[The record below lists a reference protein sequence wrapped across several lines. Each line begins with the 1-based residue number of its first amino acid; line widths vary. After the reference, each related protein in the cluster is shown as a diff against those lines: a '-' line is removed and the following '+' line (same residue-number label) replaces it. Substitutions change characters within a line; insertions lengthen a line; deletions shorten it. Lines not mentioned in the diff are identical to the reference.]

1 MRSVDSETSS
11 KRVSPKALR
20 SWRVLLAVLAAF
32 SFIAAS
38 CGDDDEA
45 APDTSAA
52 DAAALEAA
60 QAEAAAADAAAAEA
74 AAEAEA
80 AAARAAEAEAALEA
94 AQAEAEGAVDPGDMA
109 ALEAELEAAQAA
121 EAEARAEADAAAA
134 EADAAAA
141 AAAAAEEAAAAEA
154 EAAAAAA
161 AVPEPEPE
169 PDTFDIRIAI
179 GPDIQDMDPQRSNAV
194 WNTIMLWGNVTEGLV
209 TTDDN
214 GVVIGELAESFELL
228 DDNLTWRFKL
238 REGIT
243 FHNGEPFN
251 AEAVKY
257 SLDRIAGEEFGSL
270 IANYF
275 KDYATTTVIDEYTV
289 EVMTAQTSP
298 DFLVTLTSAQMVPP
312 AYSES
317 YPTAQNNH
325 PIGTGP
331 YTFTSRSADQVKIT
345 KNADY
350 WGGPPPGPDTVTGY
364 ARPEVSSRIAGLAA
378 GNEFEVALDI
388 PGDLVGEV
396 PAVSFNA
403 PSGTMML
410 WLNGFNGITA
420 DPRVREAIVLAVDQ
434 EGIRTA
440 LIGAE
445 NSVSGQCQFGVPG
458 NAGYNPNLAEQG
470 YDPDRARQLIEEAG
484 AVGGTLKFAVP
495 TGRYAAGEDIAEI
508 VVDQLSAVGLA
519 PELILSPYQEW
530 LQSLFEPRDSRA
542 EMFFTRA
549 GGVTPSVSNAW
560 NLFVI
565 EDGRLEMINYSN
577 YPGLGQVV
585 LDALGEV
592 DSAKRTE
599 LFAEATEGVCGTNGF
614 AFLYKERGIV
624 GHVESVDI
632 PDRADPRIH
641 WTSVSQVS

>member
-1 MRSVDSETSS
+1 MRSVESEASYTRGS
-11 KRVSPKALR
+11 KKASR
-20 SWRVLLAVLAAF
+20 PWRMLLVALLAMSLV
-32 SFIAAS
+32 AAS
-38 CGDDDEA
+38 CGDDEEP
-45 APDTSAA
+45 APATSAA
-52 DAAALEAA
+52 DAAALEQA
-60 QAEAAAADAAAAEA
+60 QADAAAAEDA
-74 AAEAEA
+74 AA
-80 AAARAAEAEAALEA
+80 
-94 AQAEAEGAVDPGDMA
+94 
-109 ALEAELEAAQAA
+109 
-121 EAEARAEADAAAA
+121 AAAA

-141 AAAAAEEAAAAEA
+141 RADEAEAALDAAMADAEGATDADAVAELEAALEAAEAESAAAMAVAEAAEAAAAEA

-161 AVPEPEPE
+161 AEAMAAPEPAPE
-169 PDTFDIRIAI
+169 TFDIRIAI
-179 GPDIQDMDPQRSNAV
+179 GPDIQDMDPQRSNAI

-214 GVVIGELAESFELL
+214 GVVIPELAESFELM

-238 REGIT
+238 REGIS

-251 AEAVKY
+251 AEAVKF
-257 SLDRIAGEEFGSL
+257 SLDRISGEEFGSL

-275 KDYATTTVIDEYTV
+275 KDYATTTIVDDYTV
-289 EVMTAQTSP
+289 DVMTAQTSP

-312 AYSES
+312 VYTAS

-325 PIGTGP
+325 AIGTGP
-331 YTFTSRSADQVKIT
+331 YTFTSRSADHVVIT

-396 PAVSFNA
+396 PAASYNA

-440 LIGAE
+440 LIGAD

-508 VVDQLSAVGLA
+508 VVDQLSAVGLE

-542 EMFFTRA
+542 ELFFTRA

-565 EDGRLEMINYSN
+565 EDGRLEMIGYDN

-599 LFAEATEGVCGTNGF
+599 LFAEATEGVCGTHGF

-632 PDRADPRIH
+632 PERADPRIH
-641 WTSVSQVS
+641 WTSVSRTG

>member
-1 MRSVDSETSS
+1 MTSIESETSYKNGS
-11 KRVSPKALR
+11 ARAPR
-20 SWRVLLAVLAAF
+20 PWRLLLVALLAVSLV
-32 SFIAAS
+32 AAS
-38 CGDDDEA
+38 CGDDEEP

-52 DAAALEAA
+52 DAAALE
-60 QAEAAAADAAAAEA
+60 QALADAAAAEDAAAAA
-74 AAEAEA
+74 AAEAAA
-80 AAARAAEAEAALEA
+80 AAARAAEAEAALDA
-94 AQAEAEGAVDPGDMA
+94 ATADAEGATDADA
-109 ALEAELEAAQAA
+109 IAELEAALEAA
-121 EAEARAEADAAAA
+121 EAESAAAMAVAEAA
-134 EADAAAA
+134 
-141 AAAAAEEAAAAEA
+141 EAAAAEA

-161 AVPEPEPE
+161 AEAMAAPEPEPE
-169 PDTFDIRIAI
+169 TFDIRIAI
-179 GPDIQDMDPQRSNAV
+179 GPDIQDMDPQRSNAI

-214 GVVIGELAESFELL
+214 GKAISELAESFDLM

-251 AEAVKY
+251 AEAVKF
-257 SLDRIAGEEFGSL
+257 SLDRISGEEFGSL

-275 KDYATTTVIDEYTV
+275 KDYATTTIVDEYTV
-289 EVMTAQTSP
+289 DVMTAQTSP

-312 AYSES
+312 VYSAS

-331 YTFTSRSADQVKIT
+331 YTFTSRSADQVVIT

-396 PAVSFNA
+396 PAASYNA

-410 WLNGFNGITA
+410 WMNGFNGITQ

-440 LIGAE
+440 LIGAD
-445 NSVSGQCQFGVPG
+445 NSISGQCQFGVPG

-470 YDPDRARQLIEEAG
+470 YDPDRARELIEEAG
-484 AVGGTLKFAVP
+484 AVGGTLRFAVP

-508 VVDQLSAVGLA
+508 VKDQLSAVGLNA
-519 PELILSPYQEW
+519 ELILSPYQVW

-542 EMFFTRA
+542 ELFFTRA

-565 EDGRLEMINYSN
+565 EDGRLEMIGYDN

-599 LFAEATEGVCGTNGF
+599 LFAEATEGVCGTHGF

-641 WTSVSQVS
+641 WTSVSRTG

>member
-1 MRSVDSETSS
+1 MTSIESETSYKNGPARAS
-11 KRVSPKALR
+11 RPWHMLLVA
-20 SWRVLLAVLAAF
+20 LLAMSLV
-32 SFIAAS
+32 AAS
-38 CGDDDEA
+38 CGDDEEP

-52 DAAALEAA
+52 DAAALEQA
-60 QAEAAAADAAAAEA
+60 QADAAAAEDAAAAA
-74 AAEAEA
+74 AAEADA
-80 AAARAAEAEAALEA
+80 AAARAAEAEAALDA
-94 AQAEAEGAVDPGDMA
+94 AMADAEGATDADAV
-109 ALEAELEAAQAA
+109 AELEAALEAA
-121 EAEARAEADAAAA
+121 EAESAAAMAVAEAA
-134 EADAAAA
+134 
-141 AAAAAEEAAAAEA
+141 EAAAAEA

-161 AVPEPEPE
+161 AEAMAAPEPEPE
-169 PDTFDIRIAI
+169 TFDIRIAI
-179 GPDIQDMDPQRSNAV
+179 GPDIQDMDPQRSNAI

-214 GVVIGELAESFELL
+214 GEVVSELAESFDLM

-251 AEAVKY
+251 AEAVQF
-257 SLDRIAGEEFGSL
+257 SLDRISGEEFGSL

-275 KDYATTTVIDEYTV
+275 KDYATTTIVDEYTV
-289 EVMTAQTSP
+289 DVMTAQTSP

-312 AYSES
+312 VYSAS

-331 YTFTSRSADQVKIT
+331 YTFTSRSADQVVIT

-396 PAVSFNA
+396 PAASYNA

-440 LIGAE
+440 LIGAD

-470 YDPDRARQLIEEAG
+470 YDPDRARELIEEAG

-508 VVDQLSAVGLA
+508 VVDQLSAVGLE

-565 EDGRLEMINYSN
+565 EDGRLEMIGYDN

-592 DSAKRTE
+592 DSATRTE
-599 LFAEATEGVCGTNGF
+599 LFAEATEGVCGTHGF

-641 WTSVSQVS
+641 WTSVSRTG

>member
-1 MRSVDSETSS
+1 MTSIESETSY
-11 KRVSPKALR
+11 RNGAARAARPGR
-20 SWRVLLAVLAAF
+20 LLLVAVLAVGLV
-32 SFIAAS
+32 AAS
-38 CGDDDEA
+38 CGGDDEEA

-52 DAAALEAA
+52 DAAALEQA
-60 QAEAAAADAAAAEA
+60 QADAAAAEDAAAAA
-74 AAEAEA
+74 AAEADA
-80 AAARAAEAEAALEA
+80 AAARAAEAEAALDA
-94 AQAEAEGAVDPGDMA
+94 AMAEAEGAMDADSSAV
-109 ALEAELEAAQAA
+109 AELEAALEAA
-121 EAEARAEADAAAA
+121 E
-134 EADAAAA
+134 AAAA
-141 AAAAAEEAAAAEA
+141 AAMAEAEEAAAEAEEAAAEA
-154 EAAAAAA
+154 EAAAAALEA
-161 AVPEPEPE
+161 AEAEAMAAPEPE

-214 GVVIGELAESFELL
+214 GVVIPELAESFELM

-251 AEAVKY
+251 AEAVKF

-275 KDYATTTVIDEYTV
+275 KDYATTTIVDEYTV
-289 EVMTAQTSP
+289 DVMTAQTSP

-312 AYSES
+312 VYSAS

-331 YTFTSRSADQVKIT
+331 YTFTSRSADQVMIT

-396 PAVSFNA
+396 PTASYNA

-565 EDGRLEMINYSN
+565 EDGRLEMINYEN
-577 YPGLGQVV
+577 YEGLGQVV

-599 LFAEATEGVCGTNGF
+599 LFAQATEGVCNTHGF

-641 WTSVSQVS
+641 WTSVSRTG

>member
-1 MRSVDSETSS
+1 MTSIESETSY
-11 KRVSPKALR
+11 KNGPARAPR
-20 SWRVLLAVLAAF
+20 PWRMLLVALLAMSLV
-32 SFIAAS
+32 AAS
-38 CGDDDEA
+38 CGDDEEP

-52 DAAALEAA
+52 DAAALA
-60 QAEAAAADAAAAEA
+60 QAQADAAAAEDAAAAA
-74 AAEAEA
+74 AAEADA
-80 AAARAAEAEAALEA
+80 AAARAAEAEAALDA
-94 AQAEAEGAVDPGDMA
+94 AMADAEGATDADAV
-109 ALEAELEAAQAA
+109 AELEAALEAA
-121 EAEARAEADAAAA
+121 EAESAAAMAVAA
-134 EADAAAA
+134 EA
-141 AAAAAEEAAAAEA
+141 EAAAAEA

-161 AVPEPEPE
+161 AEAMAAPEPEPE
-169 PDTFDIRIAI
+169 TFDIRIAI
-179 GPDIQDMDPQRSNAV
+179 GPDIQDMDPQRSNAI
-194 WNTIMLWGNVTEGLV
+194 WNTTMLWGNVTEGLV

-214 GVVIGELAESFELL
+214 GKVISELAESFDLM

-251 AEAVKY
+251 AEAVKF
-257 SLDRIAGEEFGSL
+257 SLDRISGEEFGSL

-275 KDYATTTVIDEYTV
+275 KDYATTTIVDEYTV
-289 EVMTAQTSP
+289 DVMTAQTSP

-312 AYSES
+312 VYSAS

-331 YTFTSRSADQVKIT
+331 YTFTSRSADQVVIT

-396 PAVSFNA
+396 PAASYNA

-440 LIGAE
+440 LIGAD

-508 VVDQLSAVGLA
+508 VVDQLSAVGLE
-519 PELILSPYQEW
+519 PELILSPYQDW

-565 EDGRLEMINYSN
+565 EDGRLEMIGYDN

-592 DSAKRTE
+592 DSATRTE
-599 LFAEATEGVCGTNGF
+599 LFAEATEGVCGTHGF

-624 GHVESVDI
+624 GHIESVDI
-632 PDRADPRIH
+632 PERADPRIH
-641 WTSVSQVS
+641 WTSVSRTG

>member
-1 MRSVDSETSS
+1 MTSIESETSY
-11 KRVSPKALR
+11 KNGPARAPR
-20 SWRVLLAVLAAF
+20 PWRMLLVALLAMSLV
-32 SFIAAS
+32 AAS
-38 CGDDDEA
+38 CGDDEEP

-52 DAAALEAA
+52 DAAALA
-60 QAEAAAADAAAAEA
+60 QAQADAAAAEDAAAAA
-74 AAEAEA
+74 AAEADA
-80 AAARAAEAEAALEA
+80 AAARAAEAEAALDA
-94 AQAEAEGAVDPGDMA
+94 AMADAEGATDADAV
-109 ALEAELEAAQAA
+109 AELEAALEAA
-121 EAEARAEADAAAA
+121 EAESAAAMAVAA
-134 EADAAAA
+134 EA
-141 AAAAAEEAAAAEA
+141 EAAAAEA

-161 AVPEPEPE
+161 AEAMAAPEPEPE
-169 PDTFDIRIAI
+169 TFDIRIAI
-179 GPDIQDMDPQRSNAV
+179 GPDIQDMDPQRSNAI

-214 GVVIGELAESFELL
+214 GEVVSELAESFDLM

-251 AEAVKY
+251 AEAVQF
-257 SLDRIAGEEFGSL
+257 SLDRISGEEFGSL

-275 KDYATTTVIDEYTV
+275 KDYATTTIVDEYTV
-289 EVMTAQTSP
+289 DVMTAQTSP

-312 AYSES
+312 VYSAS

-331 YTFTSRSADQVKIT
+331 YTFTSRSADQVVIT

-396 PAVSFNA
+396 PAASYNA

-434 EGIRTA
+434 ESIRTA
-440 LIGAE
+440 LIGAD

-508 VVDQLSAVGLA
+508 VVDQLSAVGLE

-565 EDGRLEMINYSN
+565 EDGRLEMIGYDN

-592 DSAKRTE
+592 DSATRTE
-599 LFAEATEGVCGTNGF
+599 LFAEATEGVCGTHGF

-641 WTSVSQVS
+641 WTSVSRTG

>member
-1 MRSVDSETSS
+1 MTSIESETSYKNGS
-11 KRVSPKALR
+11 ARAPR
-20 SWRVLLAVLAAF
+20 PWRLLLVAVLAVGLV
-32 SFIAAS
+32 AAS
-38 CGDDDEA
+38 CGGDDEEA
-45 APDTSAA
+45 TLDIA
-52 DAAALEAA
+52 DAAALAQAQADADAAEDAAAAAAAEADA
-60 QAEAAAADAAAAEA
+60 AAARASDAEAALDAAMAEGATDADAVAELEAALEAAEAEATAAMAEADAAAAEAAEAAEA

-80 AAARAAEAEAALEA
+80 AAAAMAEA
-94 AQAEAEGAVDPGDMA
+94 MA
-109 ALEAELEAAQAA
+109 A
-121 EAEARAEADAAAA
+121 
-134 EADAAAA
+134 
-141 AAAAAEEAAAAEA
+141 
-154 EAAAAAA
+154 
-161 AVPEPEPE
+161 PEPE

-179 GPDIQDMDPQRSNAV
+179 GPDIQDMDPQRSNAI

-214 GVVIGELAESFELL
+214 GVVIPELAESFELM

-251 AEAVKY
+251 AEAVKF
-257 SLDRIAGEEFGSL
+257 SLDRISGEEFGSL

-275 KDYATTTVIDEYTV
+275 KDYATTTIVDDYTV
-289 EVMTAQTSP
+289 DVMTAQTSP

-312 AYSES
+312 VYTAS

-325 PIGTGP
+325 AIGTGP
-331 YTFTSRSADQVKIT
+331 YTFTSRSADQVVIT

-396 PAVSFNA
+396 PAASYNA

-440 LIGAE
+440 LIGAD

-458 NAGYNPNLAEQG
+458 NAGHNPNLAEQG

-484 AVGGTLKFAVP
+484 AVGGTLRFAVP

-508 VVDQLSAVGLA
+508 VVDQLSAVGLE

-542 EMFFTRA
+542 ELFFTRA

-565 EDGRLEMINYSN
+565 EDGRLEMIGYDN

-599 LFAEATEGVCGTNGF
+599 LFAEATEGVCGTHGF

-624 GHVESVDI
+624 GHVEGVDI

-641 WTSVSQVS
+641 WTSVSRTG

>member
-1 MRSVDSETSS
+1 MRAP
-11 KRVSPKALR
+11 RP
-20 SWRVLLAVLAAF
+20 WRLLLVAVLAVGLV
-32 SFIAAS
+32 AAS
-38 CGDDDEA
+38 CGGDDEEA

-52 DAAALEAA
+52 DAAALEQAQADADAA
-60 QAEAAAADAAAAEA
+60 EDAAAAAAAEADAAAARAADAEAALDAAMAEGATDADAVAELEAALEAAEAEAAEAAEA

-80 AAARAAEAEAALEA
+80 AAAAMAEA
-94 AQAEAEGAVDPGDMA
+94 MA
-109 ALEAELEAAQAA
+109 A
-121 EAEARAEADAAAA
+121 
-134 EADAAAA
+134 
-141 AAAAAEEAAAAEA
+141 
-154 EAAAAAA
+154 
-161 AVPEPEPE
+161 PEPEPE
-169 PDTFDIRIAI
+169 TFDIRIAI
-179 GPDIQDMDPQRSNAV
+179 GPDIQDMDPQRSNAI

-214 GVVIGELAESFELL
+214 GVVIPELAESFELMN
-228 DDNLTWRFKL
+228 DNLTWRFKL
-238 REGIT
+238 REGIS

-251 AEAVKY
+251 AEAVKF
-257 SLDRIAGEEFGSL
+257 SLDRISGEEFGSL

-275 KDYATTTVIDEYTV
+275 KDYATTTIVDDYTV
-289 EVMTAQTSP
+289 DVMTAQTSP

-312 AYSES
+312 VYTAS

-325 PIGTGP
+325 AIGTGP
-331 YTFTSRSADQVKIT
+331 YTFTSRSADQVVIT

-396 PAVSFNA
+396 PAASYNA

-440 LIGAE
+440 LIGAD

-470 YDPDRARQLIEEAG
+470 YDPDRARQLVEEAG
-484 AVGGTLKFAVP
+484 AVGATLRFAVP

-508 VVDQLSAVGLA
+508 VVDQLSAVGLE

-542 EMFFTRA
+542 ELFFTRA

-565 EDGRLEMINYSN
+565 EDGRLEMIGYDN

-599 LFAEATEGVCGTNGF
+599 LFAEATEGVCGTHGF

-624 GHVESVDI
+624 GHVESVYI

-641 WTSVSQVS
+641 WTSVSRTG

>member
-1 MRSVDSETSS
+1 MRSVESETLD
-11 KRVSPKALR
+11 KKVSGKVRP
-20 SWRVLLAVLAAF
+20 WRLLLAALLVF
-32 SFIAAS
+32 SLVAAS
-38 CGDDDEA
+38 CGDDEA

-52 DAAALEAA
+52 DAAALQQA
-60 QAEAAAADAAAAEA
+60 QADAAAAEA
-74 AAEAEA
+74 AAADA
-80 AAARAAEAEAALEA
+80 A
-94 AQAEAEGAVDPGDMA
+94 
-109 ALEAELEAAQAA
+109 
-121 EAEARAEADAAAA
+121 AEADAAAA

-141 AAAAAEEAAAAEA
+141 RAAEAEAAMADAEGAGDAEAMAELEAALEAAEAEAAEAMAAADAAAAEA

-161 AVPEPEPE
+161 AEAMAAPEPEPE
-169 PDTFDIRIAI
+169 ADTFDIRIAI

-214 GVVIGELAESFELL
+214 GVVIPELAESFELM

-251 AEAVKY
+251 AEAVQY

-275 KDYATTTVIDEYTV
+275 KDYATTTIVDEYTV
-289 EVMTAQTSP
+289 DVMTAQTSP

-325 PIGTGP
+325 PVGTGP
-331 YTFTSRSADQVKIT
+331 YTFTSRSADQVMIT

-396 PAVSFNA
+396 PTASYNA

-410 WLNGFNGITA
+410 WMNGFNGITA

-458 NAGYNPNLAEQG
+458 NAGYNPDLPEQG
-470 YDPDRARQLIEEAG
+470 YDPDRARELIEEAG

-565 EDGRLEMINYSN
+565 EDGRLEMINYEN
-577 YPGLGQVV
+577 YEGLGQVV

-599 LFAEATEGVCGTNGF
+599 LFAQATEGVCGTHGF

-641 WTSVSQVS
+641 WTSVSRVG

>member
-1 MRSVDSETSS
+1 MTSIESETSYKDGS
-11 KRVSPKALR
+11 ARAPR
-20 SWRVLLAVLAAF
+20 PWRLLLVALLAMSLV
-32 SFIAAS
+32 AAS
-38 CGDDDEA
+38 CGDDEEP

-52 DAAALEAA
+52 DAAALAQAQADAA
-60 QAEAAAADAAAAEA
+60 AAEAAAADAAADAD
-74 AAEAEA
+74 A
-80 AAARAAEAEAALEA
+80 AAARAAAAEAALDAAMADAEGATDADAIAELEAALEA
-94 AQAEAEGAVDPGDMA
+94 AEAESAAAMAVAEAA
-109 ALEAELEAAQAA
+109 
-121 EAEARAEADAAAA
+121 
-134 EADAAAA
+134 
-141 AAAAAEEAAAAEA
+141 EAAAAEA

-161 AVPEPEPE
+161 AEAMAAPEPEPE
-169 PDTFDIRIAI
+169 TFDIRIAI
-179 GPDIQDMDPQRSNAV
+179 GPDIQDMDPQRSNAI

-214 GVVIGELAESFELL
+214 GEVVSELAESFDLM

-251 AEAVKY
+251 AEAVQF
-257 SLDRIAGEEFGSL
+257 SLDRISGEEFGSL

-275 KDYATTTVIDEYTV
+275 KDYATTTIVDEYTV
-289 EVMTAQTSP
+289 DVMTAQTSP

-312 AYSES
+312 VYSAS

-331 YTFTSRSADQVKIT
+331 YTFTSRSADQVVIT

-396 PAVSFNA
+396 PAASYNA

-434 EGIRTA
+434 ESIRTA
-440 LIGAE
+440 LIGAD

-470 YDPDRARQLIEEAG
+470 YDPDRARELIEEAG

-508 VVDQLSAVGLA
+508 VVDQLSAVGLE

-565 EDGRLEMINYSN
+565 EDGRLEMIGYDN

-599 LFAEATEGVCGTNGF
+599 LFAEATEGVCGTHGF

-641 WTSVSQVS
+641 WTSVSRTG

>member
-1 MRSVDSETSS
+1 MRSVESEASG
-11 KRVSPKALR
+11 KRVSSKALR
-20 SWRVLLAVLAAF
+20 SWRLLPAVLLAF
-32 SFIAAS
+32 SLVAAS
-38 CGDDDEA
+38 CGDDEEPA

-52 DAAALEAA
+52 DAAALE
-60 QAEAAAADAAAAEA
+60 QARADAAAADAAAAEA
-74 AAEAEA
+74 AAEADAAAAEADA
-80 AAARAAEAEAALEA
+80 AAARAAEAEAALDA
-94 AQAEAEGAVDPGDMA
+94 AMADAEGAVDPA
-109 ALEAELEAAQAA
+109 AMAELEAALDAA
-121 EAEARAEADAAAA
+121 EAEAAAARADA
-134 EADAAAA
+134 D
-141 AAAAAEEAAAAEA
+141 AAAAEA
-154 EAAAAAA
+154 EAAEAAAA
-161 AVPEPEPE
+161 AAEAEAMEPEPE

-214 GVVIGELAESFELL
+214 GVVTPELAESFELM

-238 REGIT
+238 REGIS

-251 AEAVKY
+251 AEAVKF

-275 KDYATTTVIDEYTV
+275 KDYATTTVVDDYTV

-312 AYSES
+312 VYSAS

-345 KNADY
+345 KNPDY

-396 PAVSFNA
+396 PATSYNA

-410 WLNGFNGITA
+410 WLNGFNGITT

-434 EGIRTA
+434 ESIRTA

-458 NAGYNPNLAEQG
+458 NAGYNPDLPEQG

-484 AVGGTLKFAVP
+484 AVGGTFKFAVP

-508 VVDQLSAVGLA
+508 VVDQLNAVGLE

-530 LQSLFEPRDSRA
+530 LQSLFEPRESRA

-577 YPGLGQVV
+577 YEGLGQVV

-599 LFAEATEGVCGTNGF
+599 LFAEATEGVCGTHGF

-624 GHVESVDI
+624 GHVEGVDI

-641 WTSVSQVS
+641 WTSVSRTG

>member
-1 MRSVDSETSS
+1 MRSVDRETSGNKAS
-11 KRVSPKALR
+11 GKALR
-20 SWRVLLAVLAAF
+20 PWRLLLVGLVAMSLV
-32 SFIAAS
+32 AAS
-38 CGDDDEA
+38 CGDDEEA

-60 QAEAAAADAAAAEA
+60 QAEAAAADAAAAAA
-74 AAEAEA
+74 AAEADA

-94 AQAEAEGAVDPGDMA
+94 AQAEVEGAVDPDDMA

-121 EAEARAEADAAAA
+121 EAAARAEADAAAA
-134 EADAAAA
+134 EA
-141 AAAAAEEAAAAEA
+141 AAAEEAAAEAEA
-154 EAAAAAA
+154 AAAAAAA

-214 GVVIGELAESFELL
+214 GNVIAELAESFELL

-238 REGIT
+238 REGIS

-312 AYSES
+312 VYSES

-396 PAVSFNA
+396 PAVSYNA

-410 WLNGFNGITA
+410 WMNGFNGITT

-458 NAGYNPNLAEQG
+458 NAGYNPDLAEQG

-592 DSAKRTE
+592 DPATRTE
-599 LFAEATEGVCGTNGF
+599 LFAQATEGVCGTHGF

>member
-1 MRSVDSETSS
+1 MRSVDSETSG
-11 KRVSPKALR
+11 KRVSGKVLGP
-20 SWRVLLAVLAAF
+20 WRLLLVAVLAV
-32 SFIAAS
+32 SLVAAS
-38 CGDDDEA
+38 CGDDEA

-52 DAAALEAA
+52 DAAALQQA
-60 QAEAAAADAAAAEA
+60 QADAAAAEDAADA
-74 AAEAEA
+74 AA
-80 AAARAAEAEAALEA
+80 
-94 AQAEAEGAVDPGDMA
+94 
-109 ALEAELEAAQAA
+109 
-121 EAEARAEADAAAA
+121 AEADAAAA

-141 AAAAAEEAAAAEA
+141 RAAEAEAALDAAMSEAEGAIDPAAMAELEAALEAAEAEAAAAMADAEAAAAAAAAAEEAAA
-154 EAAAAAA
+154 EAAAA
-161 AVPEPEPE
+161 EPEPE
-169 PDTFDIRIAI
+169 ADTFDIRIAI

-214 GVVIGELAESFELL
+214 GVVIPELAESFELM
-228 DDNLTWRFKL
+228 DDNLTWRFTL

-312 AYSES
+312 VYSSS

-396 PAVSFNA
+396 PAASYNA

-592 DSAKRTE
+592 DAAKRTD
-599 LFAEATEGVCGTNGF
+599 LFAQATEGVCGTHGF

-641 WTSVSQVS
+641 WTSVSRVG